1 MADMM
6 EEDPSSGL
14 QSEEEEMPVETLVR
28 GRAKRSTAGQHMSAL
43 LEAAAD
49 DDLALLFEEVEDDNE
64 FADEVDP
71 DAEDELLES
80 SDEDE
85 DQGPNAQN
93 DYEGEQKLQ
102 KEERKKRRAQNDLR
116 FQTLRKRV
124 KIDPTAPSAMPAAP
138 RPKKKSERISWIPTV
153 EDGPTRQSSRRQTMV
168 NKELTHARLK
178 DSQEK
183 RVRIIATM
191 KEAEKRKAHLKP
203 KEMTQEDHLA
213 EAARVERL
221 NSKSL
226 NRWELSEKRKADE
239 RRARIEALQN
249 RRLDGPVIS
258 YWSGVATW
266 TNGRLTRVG
275 KIDIKPKADKEE
287 SRKKKKEKE
296 DKEKAA
302 AEPKAVSSATIAGP
316 APASTTGTSQPPSDV
331 HAAAGPANPALLP
344 PTSTLDQ
351 KTPENKSPENAAAS
365 TAENTDTPVESSGA
379 NAIQPDANSS
389 EKTITSPPAEQGKDN
404 VMERK
409 AAELGANTSIPPS
422 EQDQSITAERQSSES
437 SKHSERKMFAVEIPT
452 SRRASGSAGNGS
464 PQTLPE
470 PSSTKNDDA
479 MDIDQPPAAAAAADS
494 AKVNQEI
501 PESTDQAS
509 LATPHVA
516 DAQPTLVE
524 TPVSHAA
531 GTTVPELPPLDESR
545 PVESATA
552 ISPGIALAP
561 QASPATAAPSQAKV
575 PENAPVPSLNQ
586 PSTLPTE
593 SQLSNGMVKEPA
605 QPEIPEPPP
614 VIEHTGRCL
623 TILENFDYATANHR
637 KYSMYFNAK
646 KPARLTKISSS
657 LCVITSLPSRYRDP
671 ETALPYANS
680 YAYGQIR
687 RLLSEGYIWSSMLG
701 CFVGPA
707 EAARGVPE
715 RFTGKPGPGTVKLL
729 ADNDEGPASSIT
741 GKRVDRMALNG
752 EVPSTPTPAATRA
765 APPEPME
772 IDKS

>member
-1 MADMM
+1 MADIM

-14 QSEEEEMPVETLVR
+14 PSSEEEEMPVESLVR
-28 GRAKRSTAGQHMSAL
+28 GRAKRSTAGLHMSAL

-64 FADEVDP
+64 FADVVDP

-102 KEERKKRRAQNDLR
+102 KDERKRRRAQNDLR

-124 KIDPTAPSAMPAAP
+124 KIDPTAPSTMSAAP

-275 KIDIKPKADKEE
+275 KIEIKPKTDKEE

-302 AEPKAVSSATIAGP
+302 AESKALGSATIVGP
-316 APASTTGTSQPPSDV
+316 VPASTTGTSQPPPDLHTV
-331 HAAAGPANPALLP
+331 AGPVNPALPP

-351 KTPENKSPENAAAS
+351 KTPENKPPENAAAPI
-365 TAENTDTPVESSGA
+365 AESTDTPVVSSGA
-379 NAIQPDANSS
+379 NASQPDANSA
-389 EKTITSPPAEQGKDN
+389 ETKTITTPPAEQGKDN
-404 VMERK
+404 AVEGK
-409 AAELGANTSIPPS
+409 APEVDANTPVPPS
-422 EQDQSITAERQSSES
+422 EQDQSVAAERQSSES
-437 SKHSERKMFAVEIPT
+437 SKHSERKRLAVEIPA
-452 SRRASGSAGNGS
+452 SRHTLDSAGNGS
-464 PQTLPE
+464 TQKLPD
-470 PSSTKNDDA
+470 PSPTKIDDA
-479 MDIDQPPAAAAAADS
+479 MDIDQPAAAAAADS
-494 AKVNQEI
+494 TKINQEV
-501 PESTDQAS
+501 PESTNQAS
-509 LATPHVA
+509 LATPHVPR
-516 DAQPTLVE
+516 AQPALVE
-524 TPVSHAA
+524 TPISHAA
-531 GTTVPELPPLDESR
+531 GMTVREQPPLDQSR
-545 PVESATA
+545 PVESATP
-552 ISPGIALAP
+552 ISPGIAQAS
-561 QASPATAAPSQAKV
+561 QASPATAAPSQATV
-575 PENAPVPSLNQ
+575 FENAPVQSLNR
-586 PSTLPTE
+586 PSTLQSE
-593 SQLSNGMVKEPA
+593 SQLSNGMVKESA
-605 QPEIPEPPP
+605 QPEIPERPP
-614 VIEHTGRCL
+614 VIEHTGRSL

-646 KPARLTKISSS
+646 KPARLT
-657 LCVITSLPSRYRDP
+657 
-671 ETALPYANS
+671 
-680 YAYGQIR
+680 
-687 RLLSEGYIWSSMLG
+687 SMLYL
-701 CFVGPA
+701 FD
-707 EAARGVPE
+707 
-715 RFTGKPGPGTVKLL
+715 LL
-729 ADNDEGPASSIT
+729 FGNFKANLTS
-741 GKRVDRMALNG
+741 
-752 EVPSTPTPAATRA
+752 
-765 APPEPME
+765 
-772 IDKS
+772 

>member
-302 AEPKAVSSATIAGP
+302 AESKALSSATIAGP
-316 APASTTGTSQPPSDV
+316 APPSTTGTSQPPSDV
-331 HAAAGPANPALLP
+331 HAAAGPANPALLAP
-344 PTSTLDQ
+344 ASTLDQ

-365 TAENTDTPVESSGA
+365 TAENTDTPAESSGA
-379 NAIQPDANSS
+379 NASQPDANSS
-389 EKTITSPPAEQGKDN
+389 EKTITTPPADQGKEN

-409 AAELGANTSIPPS
+409 AAELGANTPIPPS
-422 EQDQSITAERQSSES
+422 EQDQSIIAERQSSES
-437 SKHSERKMFAVEIPT
+437 SKHSERKMFAVEIPA
-452 SRRASGSAGNGS
+452 SSRASDSAGNGS
-464 PQTLPE
+464 PQKLPE

-516 DAQPTLVE
+516 DAQPTSVE

-531 GTTVPELPPLDESR
+531 GTTVRELAPLDEPR

-561 QASPATAAPSQAKV
+561 QASPATAAPSQATV

-593 SQLSNGMVKEPA
+593 SRLSNGMVKEPA

-623 TILENFDYATANHR
+623 TILENFDYATANQR

-687 RLLSEGYIWSSMLG
+687 RLLSKGYIWSSMLG

-729 ADNDEGPASSIT
+729 ADKDEGPADSIT

-772 IDKS
+772 IDKA

>member
-1 MADMM
+1 MADIV
-6 EEDPSSGL
+6 EDPSSGV
-14 QSEEEEMPVETLVR
+14 QSSEEEEMPVESLVR
-28 GRAKRSTAGQHMSAL
+28 GRAKRSTAGLHMSAL

-64 FADEVDP
+64 FADVADP

-85 DQGPNAQN
+85 DQGPDAQN

-102 KEERKKRRAQNDLR
+102 KDERKKRRAQNDLR

-124 KIDPTAPSAMPAAP
+124 KIDPTAPSSMAAAP

-302 AEPKAVSSATIAGP
+302 AESKSVGSASIVGSG
-316 APASTTGTSQPPSDV
+316 PASTTGTSQPPPDV
-331 HAAAGPANPALLP
+331 HPVGIPGPANSALP

-351 KTPENKSPENAAAS
+351 KAPEAPENRPPENAAAP
-365 TAENTDTPVESSGA
+365 TAENADTTLVPSGA
-379 NAIQPDANSS
+379 NDSQPDVNSS
-389 EKTITSPPAEQGKDN
+389 EPKIITTPPAEQVKDN
-404 VMERK
+404 AVEKK
-409 AAELGANTSIPPS
+409 APEVDTNTPVAPS
-422 EQDQSITAERQSSES
+422 EQDQPTERRSSEP
-437 SKHSERKMFAVEIPT
+437 KHSERKMFAVEIPA
-452 SRRASGSAGNGS
+452 SRHAIDSASNGS
-464 PQTLPE
+464 TQKLPE
-470 PSSTKNDDA
+470 PSPIKDDGA
-479 MDIDQPPAAAAAADS
+479 MDLDQPPAAAAASNS
-494 AKVNQEI
+494 AKINQEV
-501 PESTDQAS
+501 PESTGQAN

-516 DAQPTLVE
+516 GTQLTPTK
-524 TPVSHAA
+524 TPISHAA
-531 GTTVPELPPLDESR
+531 DTAVRERPPVDESR
-545 PVESATA
+545 PVESATT
-552 ISPGIALAP
+552 ISPAIAIAP
-561 QASPATAAPSQAKV
+561 QASPATTAPSQGTV
-575 PENAPVPSLNQ
+575 PENAPAQSLNQ
-586 PSTLPTE
+586 PSTLQSE
-593 SQLSNGMVKEPA
+593 SQLSNEIVKESA

-614 VIEHTGRCL
+614 VIEHTGRTL

-646 KPARLTKISSS
+646 KPARLTS
-657 LCVITSLPSRYRDP
+657 TYH
-671 ETALPYANS
+671 
-680 YAYGQIR
+680 
-687 RLLSEGYIWSSMLG
+687 
-701 CFVGPA
+701 
-707 EAARGVPE
+707 
-715 RFTGKPGPGTVKLL
+715 
-729 ADNDEGPASSIT
+729 SIC
-741 GKRVDRMALNG
+741 
-752 EVPSTPTPAATRA
+752 
-765 APPEPME
+765 
-772 IDKS
+772 